1 MPKGPAADQ
10 NGRYSPRVTEHA
22 AELHMSQSQ
31 KITNL
36 LGVTIPFAG
45 FLASIFFLWGQYVT
59 WRDLIIFAVGYAL
72 TTLGISIGFH
82 RLFTHR
88 SYETSGTIRYALA
101 VLGSMAVQGPV
112 IAWVADHRKHHAH
125 TDVEG
130 DPHSPHVGHGD
141 GVMGVLRG
149 LWHAHM
155 GWLLSEHGRAD
166 WKKYAPDLY
175 EDRGMRLINRRFVSL
190 VFLGLAIPALAG
202 YLLTG
207 TLLGAATGLLWGG
220 LVRVFFV
227 HHVTWSV
234 NSVCHFLG
242 SRRFEVEDQSTNVFW
257 LALPS
262 LGESW
267 HHNHHAFPRSAV
279 HGLRRWELDPSAL
292 LIAGMERVGLA
303 WNVIRIAP
311 ERQAAKAIGASA
323 PKAQAAS

>member
-1 MPKGPAADQ
+1 MTRASKA
-10 NGRYSPRVTEHA
+10 V
-22 AELHMSQSQ
+22 
-31 KITNL
+31 NL
-36 LGVTIPFAG
+36 GAMVVPFAAT
-45 FLASIFFLWGQYVT
+45 LAAIVLLWGSLVS
-59 WRDLIIFAVGYAL
+59 WHDLALFAVMYVL
-72 TTLGISIGFH
+72 TAAGITVGFH
-82 RLFTHR
+82 RMLTHR
-88 SYETSGTIRYALA
+88 SFRTHKPTEYVFAS
-101 VLGSMAVQGPV
+101 LGSMAVQGPV

-141 GVMGVLRG
+141 GVVGVFRG

-175 EDRGMRLINRRFVSL
+175 EDRGMRLINRRFVTL
-190 VFLGLAIPALAG
+190 VFLGLGIPALAG
-202 YLLTG
+202 YLITG

-242 SRRFEVEDQSTNVFW
+242 SRRFEVDDHSTNVFW

-311 ERQAAKAIGASA
+311 ERQAAKAVGE
-323 PKAQAAS
+323 AQVVS

>member
-1 MPKGPAADQ
+1 MNRAA
-10 NGRYSPRVTEHA
+10 
-22 AELHMSQSQ
+22 
-31 KITNL
+31 KIANL
-36 LGVTIPFAG
+36 GAMVVPFAATVAAIV
-45 FLASIFFLWGQYVT
+45 LLWGQVVSWHDLALFGLMYVVT
-59 WRDLIIFAVGYAL
+59 AVGITVGY
-72 TTLGISIGFH
+72 H
-82 RLFTHR
+82 RMLTHR
-88 SYETSGTIRYALA
+88 SFRTHKPTEYVFAS
-101 VLGSMAVQGPV
+101 LGSMAVQGPV

-141 GVMGVLRG
+141 GVVGVLQG

-175 EDRGMRLINRRFVSL
+175 EDRGMRLINRRFVTL
-190 VFLGLAIPALAG
+190 VMLGLGIPALAG
-202 YLLTG
+202 YLITG

-220 LVRVFFV
+220 LVRIFFV

-242 SRRFEVEDQSTNVFW
+242 SRRFEVDDQSTNVFW

-279 HGLRRWELDPSAL
+279 HGLRRWELDPSAV
-292 LIAGMERVGLA
+292 LIAAMERTGLA

-311 ERQAAKAIGASA
+311 ERQAAKAVGE
-323 PKAQAAS
+323 AQVVS